1 MAARKKGPKSK
12 VDQLDPKI
20 QAELRRLL
28 FDEGRTIDDVVEYLQ
43 TLQLDDS
50 PSRSSIAR
58 WSASTAKI
66 REDMDR
72 MRSVTGQ
79 LVKEFGDQDNDASRF
94 LVQIAQSIAFK
105 LMDSRS
111 GAEGT
116 VDVEEFMLL
125 MKGLKDLS
133 TARKSAF
140 DAEEKILERI
150 RRAAETA
157 KKAAVDQAEAAM
169 ERVASR
175 RGLSSDAIAEMKA
188 EFLGIRA

>member
-28 FDEGRTIDDVVEYLQ
+28 FDEARTIDDVVEYLQ
-43 TLQLDDS
+43 TLRLDDA

-58 WSASTAKI
+58 WSASTAKV
-66 REDMDR
+66 RDDMER

-79 LVKEFGDQDNDASRF
+79 LVKEFGDQDNDAVRF
-94 LVQIAQSIAFK
+94 LIQIAQSIAFK
-105 LMDSRS
+105 LMESRS
-111 GAEGT
+111 GADGS

-125 MKGLKDLS
+125 MKGMKDLS
-133 TARKSAF
+133 TARKSVF
-140 DAEEKILERI
+140 DAEEKIQDRI
-150 RRAAETA
+150 RRAADAAT
-157 KKAAVDQAEAAM
+157 KAAMDDAAAAV
-169 ERVASR
+169 ERVATR
-175 RGLSSDAIAEMKA
+175 RGLSSDAIADMKA